1 MPRRK
6 KYTGD
11 VLPKSRMFPM
21 AEPER
26 QNTATEPLVRRL
38 DVAGAKLEKM
48 QQQIEDNKGLTP
60 KILRNL
66 GKVTLEFEQVNNNL
80 DSLRGTILRD
90 MSAKRRFMQQERK
103 LIKEEKKVI
112 EETSQSISLSRLAFG
127 AVAGFAAFDNLFKG
141 DIGGFLGNS
150 LLAGAANADIVS
162 SIVGGLGLGALLR
175 GRGAQTA
182 SKVTQGAGMSKGMGL
197 MKYLKNPK
205 IGIPLALLSLLGL
218 SQMGKANAS
227 EPITSTG
234 TGIDKKDLSR
244 FDTLNQQ
251 FQAALVPLIKL
262 TNKGNILASAMT
274 DAQELNLSDEDY
286 KWLAYGVS
294 AEAARGTDDEHAVA
308 ASILNRVSSKHFP
321 NSIKEV
327 VLQENQYEAVT
338 KERAFHDKKLQKQ
351 LSSIEGQD
359 KIASA
364 LALLEGRTDF
374 KGQSQLHNRV
384 EKEDPMFDEKG
395 NFYHYWWQQPGAV
408 KPEGWK
414 QPNWQQFMSINQD
427 PDETSKIQ
435 TNNTILPMLS
445 QDNNNTATNAEPP
458 TSPGTGSLQCF
469 PDFKSVDEFACN
481 LLLGAGT

>member
-11 VLPKSRMFPM
+11 VIPKSQIFPM
-21 AEPER
+21 SEPER

-48 QQQIEDNKGLTP
+48 QQQIEENKGLTP

-112 EETSQSISLSRLAFG
+112 EETSENISISRIAFG
-127 AVAGFAAFDNLFKG
+127 ALAGLSALDNLKEG

-150 LLAGAANADIVS
+150 LLAGAVNADIVS

-227 EPITSTG
+227 EPMTSTG

-244 FDTLNQQ
+244 FDTLNQK
-251 FQAALVPLIKL
+251 FQAALLPLIKL
-262 TNKGNILASAMT
+262 TNKSNILASAMT
-274 DAQELNLSDEDY
+274 DAQELKNLSDEDF
-286 KWLAYGVS
+286 KWLAFGVS
-294 AEAARGTDDEHAVA
+294 AEAARDTDDEHAVA

-321 NSIKEV
+321 NSVKEV
-327 VLQENQYEAVT
+327 VLQKNQFEAVT

-351 LSSIEGQD
+351 LSSLEGQD
-359 KIASA
+359 KIAKA

-374 KGQSQLHNRV
+374 KGQSQLKNRV
-384 EKEDPMFDEKG
+384 PSEDPMFDEKG
-395 NFYHYWWQQPGAV
+395 NFFHYWWQQPGAV
-408 KPEGWK
+408 KPEGWE
-414 QPNWQQFMSINQD
+414 QPNFQQFMSINQD
-427 PDETSKIQ
+427 PDAITKTQEN
-435 TNNTILPMLS
+435 TNMVLPMMPKRDTPVS
-445 QDNNNTATNAEPP
+445 ATPP

-469 PDFKSVDEFACN
+469 PEFKSVDEFACN

>member
-90 MSAKRRFMQQERK
+90 MSAKRRFMQQERR

-112 EETSQSISLSRLAFG
+112 EETSKSLSISRIAFG
-127 AVAGFAAFDNLFKG
+127 AVAGFAAINNLKDG

-150 LLAGAANADIVS
+150 LLAGAVNADIVS

-182 SKVTQGAGMSKGMGL
+182 AQVTQGAGVSKGMGL
-197 MKYLKNPK
+197 MKHLKNPK

-244 FDTLNQQ
+244 FDALNQQ

-262 TNKGNILASAMT
+262 TNKGNILAGAMT

-338 KERAFHDKKLQKQ
+338 KKRAFHDKKLQKQ

-384 EKEDPMFDEKG
+384 EKEDPMFDDKG

-427 PDETSKIQ
+427 PDETTKVK
-435 TNNTILPMLS
+435 TNNSMVLPFMS
-445 QDNNNTATNAEPP
+445 AQNKGGGSTPP
-458 TSPGTGSLQCF
+458 SSPSTGSLQCF

>member
-103 LIKEEKKVI
+103 IVKEEKKVI
-112 EETSQSISLSRLAFG
+112 EETSKNISISRIAFG
-127 AVAGFAAFDNLFKG
+127 ALASLSAFDNLKEG

-150 LLAGAANADIVS
+150 LLAGAVNADIVS

-182 SKVTQGAGMSKGMGL
+182 TKVTQGAGVTKGIGL

-234 TGIDKKDLSR
+234 NGIDKKELSR

-251 FQAALVPLIKL
+251 FQSALVPLIKL
-262 TNKGNILASAMT
+262 TNKGNILAGAMT

-286 KWLAYGVS
+286 KW
-294 AEAARGTDDEHAVA
+294 RD
-308 ASILNRVSSKHFP
+308 
-321 NSIKEV
+321 
-327 VLQENQYEAVT
+327 
-338 KERAFHDKKLQKQ
+338 
-351 LSSIEGQD
+351 
-359 KIASA
+359 
-364 LALLEGRTDF
+364 
-374 KGQSQLHNRV
+374 
-384 EKEDPMFDEKG
+384 
-395 NFYHYWWQQPGAV
+395 
-408 KPEGWK
+408 
-414 QPNWQQFMSINQD
+414 
-427 PDETSKIQ
+427 
-435 TNNTILPMLS
+435 
-445 QDNNNTATNAEPP
+445 
-458 TSPGTGSLQCF
+458 
-469 PDFKSVDEFACN
+469 
-481 LLLGAGT
+481 